1 MRDLFRHAFRMPIEF
16 VGFTADRKI
25 TASIPLADDRLSDML
40 NSVTRIVLRDAV
52 IGDLVEGGPELSGDV
67 TLPVGD
73 LVAVVGTGRRGS
85 EARRRRTSVLRVS
98 VGLGRYTVSGC
109 LHVDP
114 NEADFP
120 KHADPASILAGRDI
134 LVPITNA
141 SISYDCENAKT
152 TEEHETILVN
162 RARANWIDILP
173 DVEKDDD
180 VNLNAESDAAE
191 LRTRYVKDFTGTVAD

>member
-1 MRDLFRHAFRMPIEF
+1 MWDLFRHAFPMPIDF

-25 TASIPLADDRLSDML
+25 TATIPLADDRLSDML

-52 IGDLVEGGPELSGDV
+52 VGDLVEGGPSLSGDV

-85 EARRRRTSVLRVS
+85 ESRRRRTAVRRVS

-114 NEADFP
+114 NAGDFP
-120 KHADPASILAGRDI
+120 RDADPASILAGRDI
-134 LVPITNA
+134 LVPITDA
-141 SISYDCENAKT
+141 SISYDCENAKM

-173 DVEKDDD
+173 EVDKADDAD
-180 VNLNAESDAAE
+180 LNAESDAAE